1 MKLIPCLV
9 AAQWLRPF
17 KRQQEQTIRHD
28 AVTVVW
34 VFFCPFIVCA
44 WYYLINYNCI
54 DHNCF
59 PQFVSLLC
67 YCVCCTSTFS
77 FSEEYSSNACC
88 LTIPWSRRVIGC
100 PGALTA
106 FLNDNHVTS
115 PSLYQ
120 ITMEWLDLPE
130 LQAPVYIPLA
140 GWTETVLFL
149 KVRQTIAVGDLPS
162 AAHPALLSKAC
173 PGTDKVIL
181 CCFLLP
187 PFGRPLHFC
196 PPLNSAPLPPIFPS
210 LSALKYNNSEWFNT
224 PRSRSSN
231 THCSLVTC
239 AAAANVSTLTKTVR
253 SGMCRPPSPGY
264 RTHTLWGHLCWS
276 GADGQTTDIIMD
288 RNTSALSSLKIY
300 TAPLCRS
307 SCPSPDVNM

>member
-1 MKLIPCLV
+1 MSCTQAPSHAQRNIPPML
-9 AAQWLRPF
+9 AAWRYRGAAEWL
-17 KRQQEQTIRHD
+17 D
-28 AVTVVW
+28 AQV
-34 VFFCPFIVCA
+34 
-44 WYYLINYNCI
+44 
-54 DHNCF
+54 H
-59 PQFVSLLC
+59 LLLS
-67 YCVCCTSTFS
+67 ST
-77 FSEEYSSNACC
+77 
-88 LTIPWSRRVIGC
+88 T
-100 PGALTA
+100 T
-106 FLNDNHVTS
+106 TS

-140 GWTETVLFL
+140 EWTETALFL
-149 KVRQTIAVGDLPS
+149 KVWQTIAVGDLPS
-162 AAHPALLSKAC
+162 AVHPALLSKAC
-173 PGTDKVIL
+173 PRTVKVIL

-264 RTHTLWGHLCWS
+264 RAHTLWGNLCWS
-276 GADGQTTDIIMD
+276 GTDGQTTDIIMD
-288 RNTSALSSLKIY
+288 REYKRTPITENIHSAALQVQLSK
-300 TAPLCRS
+300 PRC
-307 SCPSPDVNM
+307 

>member
-1 MKLIPCLV
+1 MMLPDKIQKHW
-9 AAQWLRPF
+9 A
-17 KRQQEQTIRHD
+17 
-28 AVTVVW
+28 
-34 VFFCPFIVCA
+34 
-44 WYYLINYNCI
+44 

-59 PQFVSLLC
+59 PHFPCVSS
-67 YCVCCTSTFS
+67 VARSITQAAFA
-77 FSEEYSSNACC
+77 FPEKYSYNARCFA
-88 LTIPWSRRVIGC
+88 IRWSCGVIGC

-130 LQAPVYIPLA
+130 LQAPVYIPSA

-162 AAHPALLSKAC
+162 AVHPARLSKRC
-173 PGTDKVIL
+173 PQTDKVIL

-196 PPLNSAPLPPIFPS
+196 RPLNSAPLPPIFPS

-239 AAAANVSTLTKTVR
+239 AAAANVSAQTKTVR

-264 RTHTLWGHLCWS
+264 HIHTLWGHLCWS

-288 RNTSALSSLKIY
+288 RGDKRTPITENIHSAALQLRQS
-300 TAPLCRS
+300 AARPN
-307 SCPSPDVNM
+307 PDVNM